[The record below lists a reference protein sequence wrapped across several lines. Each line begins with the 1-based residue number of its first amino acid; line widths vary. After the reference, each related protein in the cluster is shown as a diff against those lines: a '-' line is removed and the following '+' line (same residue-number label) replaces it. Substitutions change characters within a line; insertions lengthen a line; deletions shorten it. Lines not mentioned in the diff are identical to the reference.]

1 MVDVND
7 ADVNEDDD
15 YGGGGGGDG
24 GNENENENVLHRVG
38 HVGHVGR
45 QWCQRHHHHCFVSE
59 QLNVF
64 VHRHL
69 AVHVD
74 PLYETDGDYGCD
86 HS

>member
-1 MVDVND
+1 MIDVDD

-15 YGGGGGGDG
+15 YGGGGDGDV
-24 GNENENENVLHRVG
+24 NENENESVLHRVG
-38 HVGHVGR
+38 RVGR
-45 QWCQRHHHHCFVSE
+45 QWCQRHHCSCFVLE

-74 PLYETDGDYGCD
+74 PLYETDGCDCDYDCD